1 MEVAMRTNS
10 GTKLKRSEPEIVVKD
25 GKPAAVI
32 LPLKQYREMLER
44 LDDAD
49 DLKALNLLRQKSLRF
64 RTLGEFLKG
73 TRQRVVRPTEL

>member
-1 MEVAMRTNS
+1 MRTNS

-64 RTLGEFLKG
+64 RTLDDFLKG
-73 TRQRVVRPTEL
+73 TRRRVVRPASL